1 MLFSAMLLFLMSVFC
16 HCNAM
21 FSMYVPGKFNSVYLL
36 AQCPS
41 WCLDISVQAQ
51 TKSRCDCLLV
61 CLSRVSV
68 CNAPMSV
75 FLTPAEESVCST
87 PVHLLLNARVSVCST
102 SACLPAQCPCVCFLN
117 ARASVFPM
125 PSCMSTQHPYVFL
138 LNAHASVF
146 SMPAGTVCLL
156 NTRVYDNAPVSVCS
170 MPLCMSVQC
179 YCLCRILP
187 LCLPV

>member
-1 MLFSAMLLFLMSVFC
+1 MSVFC

-21 FSMYVPGKFNSVYLL
+21 FSIYVGLIPCICQRNVRGGVRTMFV
-36 AQCPS
+36 C
-41 WCLDISVQAQ
+41 AQ

-75 FLTPAEESVCST
+75 CSMPRSLSARRPCVFFST
-87 PVHLLLNARVSVCST
+87 PV
-102 SACLPAQCPCVCFLN
+102 CL
-117 ARASVFPM
+117 
-125 PSCMSTQHPYVFL
+125 STQHPYDFQ

-156 NTRVYDNAPVSVCS
+156 NTRVDDNAPVSVLHNAYVPVCS
-170 MPLCMSVQC
+170 MPVCLSAQCQYVCLSNAPESVC
-179 YCLCRILP
+179 SMPVCLSA
-187 LCLPV
+187 